1 MRKSYVV
8 TLLAALLW
16 VVVAFALHDYWRK
29 DSPSENIQQIISQD
43 PQILLAKSA
52 QGEALLDVSA
62 LAYSD
67 PERAQQALAAI
78 GNTFSTE
85 LEKSYALYQQYRV
98 ARANDEPQLAAEYRG
113 QLQTI
118 ARETE
123 QPWLDAVLLADS
135 AMQHTLHG
143 RNDVGLTEIKLAID
157 IAKKEQIN
165 SLLPRFYNI
174 AGALNNATN
183 QLVDAQRYFLDAIDI
198 ANKVGQEAYKGTIYN
213 NLGLLYLHIESWDR
227 ALEFIQ
233 KAQQIYLKR
242 HAQGHKAR
250 GLQILYLNEAHVY
263 NRQGNVKLARAAYE
277 KSQEF
282 YKATSTNLR
291 HHLIQLKGKADMLLL
306 EKQFTK
312 ALETTQQCVMLP
324 SAADFPIEYGQ
335 CYLIMSKSQL
345 ALGDLDKAMQ
355 SAALSAAA
363 FRSIEHQ
370 RWLIRVEE
378 QKAKIFEQLGEYE
391 NALNSFKHF
400 SANSKKQLLG
410 KVYDLEQAFATEH
423 IQRER
428 DVLEVEKRLAESELD
443 QEKLRFQIAIIW
455 IAVCAVVLA
464 LTVSK
469 VLATQRKNQ
478 ELHQLSLLDPLTQLH
493 NRRFY
498 YDQIDHPAQL
508 DAKTEYRVV
517 LFDID
522 NFKDVNDIHGHEAG
536 DRVLEGFAERLRLHV
551 HAQELLIR
559 WGGEEFLM
567 LLRATDDLAK
577 RLEEIRQHI
586 DDALF
591 ETEEGSLH
599 ITTSVGVSHGGQI
612 DTFTYNDEYFRRADK
627 SLYEAKQNGK
637 NQVVFPDGR

>member
-43 PQILLAKSA
+43 PQVLLAKSA

-157 IAKKEQIN
+157 IA
-165 SLLPRFYNI
+165 
-174 AGALNNATN
+174 
-183 QLVDAQRYFLDAIDI
+183 
-198 ANKVGQEAYKGTIYN
+198 NKVGQEAYKGTIYN

-263 NRQGNVKLARAAYE
+263 NRQGNVELARAAYE

-637 NQVVFPDGR
+637 NQVVFPDGL